1 MRTVINRSLSFL
13 FICIVFTLVI
23 SEPSIAQSENP
34 NSVQVRL
41 QSSMVFDGSFPT
53 DELLE
58 LTEILQQVPQVL
70 QIDSAINSRQRSN
83 VDQNRMQINATMGF
97 ANFEEYKVLL
107 QDPERQE
114 LLNTFIEKSERFSMN
129 LSIDKRQ

>member
-97 ANFEEYKVLL
+97 ANFEEYKVWL